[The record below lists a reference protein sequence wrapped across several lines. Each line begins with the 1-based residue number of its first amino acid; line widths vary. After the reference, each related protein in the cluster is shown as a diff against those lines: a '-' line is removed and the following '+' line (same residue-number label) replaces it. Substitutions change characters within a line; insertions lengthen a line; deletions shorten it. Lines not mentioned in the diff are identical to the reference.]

1 MPPQT
6 PSFTPATAPL
16 PPVEPTP
23 SAHAPEA
30 TFTETAKQ
38 IFARLNDRK
47 YLLLQ
52 RALLAIWPAL
62 VTLAVAYLFWG
73 NALANEDGGGEI
85 IWASIQARHYE
96 GWIVGALVVI
106 SMIYGALANAVLS
119 IERVIWVD
127 SYFDGKNLA
136 PKESLRIARRLF
148 PSAVRVWIWSWF
160 KYWFPVLAFL
170 VLAGVAIAA
179 AAFAGVD
186 PLILVCAGVAAF
198 AAFALWSF
206 YVGVK
211 LRNLWFLFLDH
222 HDGSHV
228 ETRTLADELDRLNAT
243 MKTKEFAKYVLSV
256 AGVDTLAGLTR
267 LIASLATQVSG
278 ASKFLDRTVVGQGVK
293 MYAQTVAAQAQAFA
307 RVIAAYVFYRAAR
320 AHLGLGQAVN
330 ERVYALAK

>member
-6 PSFTPATAPL
+6 PSFAPDSSIPL
-16 PPVEPTP
+16 PPLEPTP

-38 IFARLNDRK
+38 IFARLNERK

-52 RALLAIWPAL
+52 RALLAVWPAL
-62 VTLAVAYLFWG
+62 VTLAVAYAFWG
-73 NALANEDGGGEI
+73 ANVSNENGGEA
-85 IWASIQARHYE
+85 IWASIQARPIE
-96 GWIVGALVVI
+96 GWVVGALIVF
-106 SMIYGALANAVLS
+106 SMVWGAVANAVLS

-160 KYWFPVLAFL
+160 RYWFPQLVFL
-170 VLAGVAIAA
+170 VLAGAAIAG
-179 AAFAGVD
+179 AAFAGVE
-186 PLILVCAGVAAF
+186 PVILLVAGITTLIVLAF
-198 AAFALWSF
+198 WSF
-206 YVGVK
+206 FVGVK
-211 LRNLWFLFLDH
+211 LRNLWFIFLDH
-222 HDGSHV
+222 HDGAHV
-228 ETRTLADELDRLNAT
+228 ETRVIADELDRLNAT

-256 AGVDTLAGLTR
+256 AGVDTLAALTKM
-267 LIASLATQVSG
+267 IAALAAQASG

-293 MYAQTVAAQAQAFA
+293 IYGQAVAAQAQAFA
-307 RVIAAYVFYRAAR
+307 RAIAAYVFYRAAR
-320 AHLGLGQAVN
+320 AHLGSGQAVN